1 MSEWTTVYL
10 GENCRIRTGK
20 KDVNEGSPKGQYP
33 FFTCSRD
40 VSASDEYSFDTEAIL
55 IAGNGDVGN
64 LHYYN
69 GKFEAYQRTYVLDN
83 FEINSHYVY
92 QYLLG
97 NILSALEKEKVG
109 TSIPYIKLGH
119 LTNFPIF
126 LPKSTKLQNKIA
138 GILLVIDQEIEQT
151 EALIE
156 KYQQIKAGLMHDLF
170 TRGIGADGRLRP
182 PREQAPAL
190 YQQTPIGWIPKEWK
204 VSLLAS
210 LLLDIQAGK
219 SPNCIDIP
227 ATTGDWGVLK
237 VSAVHPDG
245 FRSDQNKSI
254 ASLSHIESS
263 YEVKSGDLLMSR
275 ANTPDLV
282 GLVCLVSDPQPK
294 LMLCDKTLKLI
305 VNQSI
310 ASTNFIFFCMQQHYV
325 RNQIEISATGTSMSM
340 KNIGQSAIRAISV
353 AFPPLEEQLLIVGK
367 LNSIESRLLREKLIS
382 QKLQKQKS
390 GLMCDLL
397 SGKVQVPIITTEAEH
412 V

>member
-138 GILLVIDQEIEQT
+138 GILLVIDQAIEQT

-170 TRGIGADGRLRP
+170 TRGIGEDGKLRP
-182 PREQAPAL
+182 SREQAPAL
-190 YQQTPIGWIPKEWK
+190 YQQTPIGWIPQNWSIRPLVELSEICSGVTLGSKITPDQTINVPYLRVANVQDGYIDLSDVKEVLVNK
-204 VSLLAS
+204 KTFQS
-210 LLLDIQAGK
+210 LLLQKGDVLMNEGGDFDKLGRGAVWQGEIEPCIHQNHVFRVRTDGQVLRHSFLAYWSQSTYGKKYFVLSSKQSTNLASINSTQLKKFPIAFPSVYEQEEIEKRVNAINEKISSLERAQIKLGHQKAG
-219 SPNCIDIP
+219 
-227 ATTGDWGVLK
+227 LM
-237 VSAVHPDG
+237 H
-245 FRSDQNKSI
+245 
-254 ASLSHIESS
+254 
-263 YEVKSGDLLMSR
+263 DLL
-275 ANTPDLV
+275 T
-282 GLVCLVSDPQPK
+282 
-294 LMLCDKTLKLI
+294 
-305 VNQSI
+305 
-310 ASTNFIFFCMQQHYV
+310 
-325 RNQIEISATGTSMSM
+325 
-340 KNIGQSAIRAISV
+340 
-353 AFPPLEEQLLIVGK
+353 
-367 LNSIESRLLREKLIS
+367 
-382 QKLQKQKS
+382 
-390 GLMCDLL
+390 
-397 SGKVQVPIITTEAEH
+397 GKVQAPINTTEAEH